1 MIYMIL
7 ILKDVTYIY
16 ILLLYVLV
24 MYVLIIGYKK

>member
-7 ILKDVTYIY
+7 ILKGVTYIY